1 MIDPK
6 KNNNDQIVEALKDE
20 DDMKEE
26 IYAKKND
33 EFLLKQRMKKLI
45 LIIIMF
51 TVFILVIIWLLSL
64 TKSGNRS
71 FADVENI
78 MSKAAE
84 SYYADNKSLLPKADK
99 GTNEV
104 SLQKLINLEY
114 MKELEKYSSKAT
126 SCSGKVVVENNDD
139 QYVYVPYLDCGS
151 SYKTTELFRKVTSS
165 SNIVTSDAGL
175 YSMNGE
181 YVFRGDNV
189 NNYVKLGDNLWRI
202 VKVDSNDDVVL
213 ILDGA
218 YDMSTYWDD
227 RYNTAEEFNY
237 GYNSFKISRMNTYLT
252 SIYTAAKEQDTKS
265 FDPLLFSKNTM
276 KHLSGYKLCHG
287 IRGENDAFNNNSLE
301 CSQTMD
307 NVKIGLLTLSD
318 YINASL
324 DQSCTKATDVSCQNY
339 NYLATHDGDWWLL
352 TANSKN
358 NADVY
363 YVSSSGIIKSTYAS
377 SYFDIRPVIHLNS
390 KTMYKS
396 GKGTKNKPY
405 KIK

>member
-64 TKSGNRS
+64 TRSGNRS

-151 SYKTTELFRKVTSS
+151 SYKTAELFRKVTSS

-175 YSMNGE
+175 YFMNGE

-189 NNYVKLGDNLWRI
+189 NNYVKLSKGLFRI
-202 VKVDSNDDVVL
+202 VKITSENKILLIPEFEDYYYDV
-213 ILDGA
+213 
-218 YDMSTYWDD
+218 WDD
-227 RYNTAEEFNY
+227 RYNTDL
-237 GYNSFKISRMNTYLT
+237 GYSAGINDYRLSRMKDFLLD
-252 SIYTAAKEQDTKS
+252 IYNGTIN
-265 FDPLLFSKNTM
+265 DPLLLSDTDKQKLTTYSLCIGKRSKGETNNT
-276 KHLSGYKLCHG
+276 GEVECADKL
-287 IRGENDAFNNNSLE
+287 
-301 CSQTMD
+301 D
-307 NVKIGLLTLSD
+307 NQMIGLLTVND
-318 YINASL
+318 YINAST
-324 DQSCTKATDVSCQNY
+324 DANCTSTTSRSCQNY
-339 NYLATHDGDWWLL
+339 NYLKLKDNTFWLMTASNENTAT
-352 TANSKN
+352 
-358 NADVY
+358 VY
-363 YVSSSGIIKSTYAS
+363 YVNNEGYIAESNAS
-377 SYFDIRPVIHLNS
+377 SLSRIRPTIMLNNNV
-390 KTMYKS
+390 MIKS
-396 GKGTKNKPY
+396 GKGTESDPFILK
-405 KIK
+405 

>member
-165 SNIVTSDAGL
+165 SNIVASDAGL

-265 FDPLLFSKNTM
+265 FDPLLFYETS
-276 KHLSGYKLCHG
+276 
-287 IRGENDAFNNNSLE
+287 
-301 CSQTMD
+301 
-307 NVKIGLLTLSD
+307 
-318 YINASL
+318 
-324 DQSCTKATDVSCQNY
+324 
-339 NYLATHDGDWWLL
+339 
-352 TANSKN
+352 
-358 NADVY
+358 
-363 YVSSSGIIKSTYAS
+363 
-377 SYFDIRPVIHLNS
+377 
-390 KTMYKS
+390 
-396 GKGTKNKPY
+396 
-405 KIK
+405 